1 MMMDKLTN
9 QEENNFS
16 KEYMPIVKALQDKHA
31 LDIILIDLRQVS
43 GFADAFIVATAR
55 SEINASALMDA
66 ATEALDGMKISYKVE
81 GAESSR
87 WKLIDAGAVLIHI
100 FSKSGREF
108 YDLERLWGDAP
119 TFRFESEE

>member
-1 MMMDKLTN
+1 MR
-9 QEENNFS
+9 EENNFYD
-16 KEYMPIVKALQDKHA
+16 EYMPIIKALQGKHA
-31 LDIILIDLRQVS
+31 LNIILIDLRQVS

-55 SEINASALMDA
+55 SEINASALLDA
-66 ATEALDGMKISYKVE
+66 VTESLDDMAVSYKVE

-87 WKLIDAGAVLIHI
+87 WKLIDAGAAIIHI

-119 TFRFESEE
+119 ISRFESEE

>member
-1 MMMDKLTN
+1 
-9 QEENNFS
+9 
-16 KEYMPIVKALQDKHA
+16 MPIIKALRDKHA
-31 LDIILIDLRQVS
+31 LDVILIDLRPVS

-55 SEINASALMDA
+55 SGINASALTDA
-66 ATEALDGMKISYKVE
+66 VTETLDGMAISYKTE
-81 GAESSR
+81 GAGSSR
-87 WKLIDAGAVLIHI
+87 WKLIDAGAAVIHI

>member
-1 MMMDKLTN
+1 
-9 QEENNFS
+9 
-16 KEYMPIVKALQDKHA
+16 

-43 GFADAFIVATAR
+43 GFADAFIVATAM

-66 ATEALDGMKISYKVE
+66 VTETLDDIGISYKVE

>member
-1 MMMDKLTN
+1 MQK
-9 QEENNFS
+9 EENNFS
-16 KEYMPIVKALQDKHA
+16 EEYMPIVKALQDKHA

-43 GFADAFIVATAR
+43 GFTDAFVVATAR
-55 SEINASALMDA
+55 SEINASALMEA
-66 ATEALDGMKISYKVE
+66 ATEALDDMGISYKAE
-81 GAESSR
+81 GAESQR
-87 WKLIDAGAVLIHI
+87 WKLIDAGFAIIHI

>member
-1 MMMDKLTN
+1 MRE
-9 QEENNFS
+9 EENNFS
-16 KEYMPIVKALQDKHA
+16 DEYMPIIKALQDKHA
-31 LDIILIDLRQVS
+31 LDVILIDLRLVS
-43 GFADAFIVATAR
+43 GFADAFVVATAR

-66 ATEALDGMKISYKVE
+66 VTEALDVKGISYKVE

-87 WKLIDAGAVLIHI
+87 WKLIDAGNVVIHV
-100 FSKSGREF
+100 FSKAGRNF

>member
-1 MMMDKLTN
+1 ML
-9 QEENNFS
+9 EENNFTG
-16 KEYMPIVKALQDKHA
+16 EYMPIIKALQAKHA

-43 GFADAFIVATAR
+43 GFADAFAVATAR

-66 ATEALDGMKISYKVE
+66 VTEALDGMGISYKVE

-87 WKLIDAGAVLIHI
+87 WKLIDAGAAIIHI

>member
-1 MMMDKLTN
+1 MRE
-9 QEENNFS
+9 EENNFS

-31 LDIILIDLRQVS
+31 LDIILIDLGLVS
-43 GFADAFIVATAR
+43 GFADAFVVATAR

-66 ATEALDGMKISYKVE
+66 VTEVLDGTEIGYKVE

-87 WKLIDAGAVLIHI
+87 WKLIDAGNVIIHI

-119 TFRFESEE
+119 TFSFESEE

>member
-1 MMMDKLTN
+1 M
-9 QEENNFS
+9 QEEYNFS
-16 KEYMPIVKALQDKHA
+16 KEYMPIIKALQDKHA

-43 GFADAFIVATAR
+43 GFADAFLVATAR

-66 ATEALDGMKISYKVE
+66 VTDTLDDMEISHKIE

-87 WKLIDAGAVLIHI
+87 WKLIDAGDTVIHI